1 MKPRPEHSA
10 FLLVAFVF
18 LMAGIAVLVE
28 AKNKRTEGA
37 NFTLCPLCGQE
48 VRP

>member
-1 MKPRPEHSA
+1 MKPEHSA
-10 FLLVAFVF
+10 FLLVFFVF
-18 LMAGIAVLVE
+18 VMAGVAVLVE
-28 AKNKRTEGA
+28 AKNERTQGA

>member
-1 MKPRPEHSA
+1 MKPEHSA
-10 FLLVAFVF
+10 FILVFFVF
-18 LMAGIAVLVE
+18 VMAGVAVLVE
-28 AKNKRTEGA
+28 QKNARADGV

>member
-1 MKPRPEHSA
+1 MKPKPEHSA
-10 FLLVAFVF
+10 FLLVAFAFV
-18 LMAGIAVLVE
+18 MAGVAVLVE
-28 AKNKRTEGA
+28 AKNKRTNSV

>member
-1 MKPRPEHSA
+1 MKTRPEHIA
-10 FLLVAFVF
+10 FTLVAFAF
-18 LMAGIAVLVE
+18 LMAGVAVLVE
-28 AKNKRTEGA
+28 AKNKRTDVV